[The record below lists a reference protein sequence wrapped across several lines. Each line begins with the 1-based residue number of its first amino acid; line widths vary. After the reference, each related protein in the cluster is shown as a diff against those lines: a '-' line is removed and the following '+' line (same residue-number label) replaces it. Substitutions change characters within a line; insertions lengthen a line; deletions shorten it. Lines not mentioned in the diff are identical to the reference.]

1 MLPVVAI
8 VGRPNVGKS
17 SLFNQLTQTN
27 DALVA
32 DFHGLTRDR
41 IYGHLRTDKSDII
54 LIDTGGLDHDHGDLS
69 QVIKE
74 QTDLA
79 IEESDLI
86 IMIVDGREGLTN
98 SDQEIAQAL
107 RKKNKSVLVAI
118 NKTEGMNSQTMAAD
132 FYSLGFKAM
141 LSISALR
148 GDHCEEL
155 ISRIL
160 EILGMN
166 QADSGYQEIP
176 EEKISIALIGRPN
189 VGKSTFINGLL
200 KEERLL
206 TENQPGTT
214 RDSIHIDYQF
224 GNQDLILIDTAGIR
238 RKKKV
243 GEAIEKFSIVKA
255 LQALDLSDA
264 VIVMID
270 GDEGITDQDLS
281 LIGLVLNS
289 GRAFIITINKYDL
302 LDEAAKEMVDRQI
315 KRKLK
320 FAAYVDV
327 QFISALK
334 RKHLKQTMNG
344 VLAAAKNAMRTVPTS
359 ELSSLIERLMETDPP
374 PYIQGRRIKLKYAH
388 QGGIQPPTFII
399 YGNQTKKLR
408 DNYKKF
414 IERQIRSYFSFMGTP
429 IQLFFKDSKNPF
441 SDRKNKLSHRQWKKR
456 RRVIRLRK
464 KRS

>member
-98 SDQEIAQAL
+98 SDQEIAHAL

-155 ISRIL
+155 ISKIL